1 MFELFATSVVFC
13 FFLFRIQDN
22 NCSPKANMTVLAH
35 ASMMVASILNYH
47 TKFTNAYMIFVL
59 ISFWFKPSKM
69 TQNAIPTSV
78 GIACMTF

>member
-13 FFLFRIQDN
+13 FFLFRIQDS
-22 NCSPKANMTVLAH
+22 NCSPKAHMTVLVH
-35 ASMMVASILNYH
+35 ASMMVASIITRNLLTH
-47 TKFTNAYMIFVL
+47 MIFVL

-78 GIACMTF
+78 GIA

>member
-13 FFLFRIQDN
+13 FFLFRIQDS
-22 NCSPKANMTVLAH
+22 NCSPKAHMTVLAH
-35 ASMMVASILNYH
+35 ASMMVGIGGINLIITRNLLTH
-47 TKFTNAYMIFVL
+47 MIFVL

-78 GIACMTF
+78 GIA

>member
-13 FFLFRIQDN
+13 FFLFRIQDS
-22 NCSPKANMTVLAH
+22 NCSPKARMTVLAH
-35 ASMMVASILNYH
+35 ASMMVASIFITRNLLTH
-47 TKFTNAYMIFVL
+47 MIFVL

-78 GIACMTF
+78 GIA